1 MDPTSTVLFGAL
13 APRGENPTK
22 QNTRTMP
29 LAFIRAMGCVKT
41 TLKRDRSGPCKG
53 FKPLTGDGFAY
64 HPHST
69 RARPT
74 TPQPRLDEAAIGD
87 LPRLERTLDATQRA
101 GGLKKPG
108 GGKFGL
114 YFTEWGYQ
122 TDPPDP
128 IQGVSL
134 AKQSR
139 YLQQGAYIAY
149 KDPRVKLLT
158 QYEWRDEPLGRGTKA
173 TKYSGWQS
181 GLRRSNDKAKPA
193 LKSFANPFFISQ
205 RPGSRT
211 ARLWGQVRPGDG
223 HRVTVQRRKRG
234 RDALDDGQDAVDQRR
249 RLLEADADGQHA
261 RRTIASSGSRPTPT
275 ARRSARSRRATC
287 CAQRAARRG

>member
-1 MDPTSTVLFGAL
+1 M
-13 APRGENPTK
+13 PR
-22 QNTRTMP
+22 
-29 LAFIRAMGCVKT
+29 
-41 TLKRDRSGPCKG
+41 
-53 FKPLTGDGFAY
+53 
-64 HPHST
+64 

-74 TPQPRLDEAAIGD
+74 SRSRSLDEAAIAD

-122 TDPPDP
+122 TLPPDP

-139 YLQQGAYIAY
+139 YLQQGDYIAY

-181 GLRRSNDKAKPA
+181 GLRFASDKAKPS
-193 LKSFANPFFISQ
+193 LKSFANPFFIDQ
-205 RPGSRT
+205 RPRQPQRPPLGPGAPRRRRT
-211 ARLWGQVRPGDG
+211 ASPCSAASAGAKRWT
-223 HRVTVQRRKRG
+223 TVK
-234 RDALDDGQDAVDQRR
+234 DA
-249 RLLEADADGQHA
+249 H
-261 RRTIASSGSRPTPT
+261 RPTPP
-275 ARRSARSRRATC
+275 ASGS
-287 CAQRAARRG
+287 